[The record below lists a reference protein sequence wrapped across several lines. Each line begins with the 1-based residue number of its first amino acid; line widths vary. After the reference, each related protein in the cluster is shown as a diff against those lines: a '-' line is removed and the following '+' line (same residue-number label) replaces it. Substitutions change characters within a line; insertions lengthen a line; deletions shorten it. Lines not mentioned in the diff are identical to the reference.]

1 MKKALIVSLVL
12 MLLGAAVLAGAYAKS
27 GFDISKF
34 STDTFETKTYT
45 ADGNFTAINID
56 TRVSDLRFV
65 KSEDGSVKAVCIE
78 PGYIERTVAVEDG
91 CLRISFK
98 DRRKL
103 LDNIGINYGSPKMT
117 VCIPEGKYDS
127 LAVLA
132 STGDVS
138 VPDGFSFGDIKI
150 GTDTGDINLES
161 SPSPESSLTH
171 GTVHIVTDTGDIAI
185 SGITAQNIKLRSDT
199 GDVIINSVSLTEN
212 FTRTTNTGDT
222 AIDTLACK
230 TFDSQGDSGEITLN
244 GVLVSEYMNITR
256 DTGDV
261 VLNDSDAG
269 SISITTD
276 TGDVTGTLLS
286 EKIFT
291 AGSDTGDISVPRPS
305 ANTAP
310 YAAGN
315 SSDAP
320 GTCTV
325 TTDTGNITFTI
336 TDP

>member
-1 MKKALIVSLVL
+1 MKKALVTVVIL
-12 MLLGAAVLAGAYAKS
+12 MLLGAAIAAGVFAYS

-34 STDTFETKTYT
+34 STVKYETKTYT

-65 KSEDGSVKAVCIE
+65 KSEDGSVKAVCVE
-78 PGYIERTVAVEDG
+78 PGYIKRTVAVEDG
-91 CLRISFK
+91 CLRISFEN
-98 DRRKL
+98 RWKL
-103 LDNIGINYGSPKMT
+103 LDKIDINYGSPKMT

-138 VPDGFSFGDIKI
+138 IPDGFSFGDIKI
-150 GTDTGDINLES
+150 GTDTGDVNLES

-185 SGITAQNIKLRSDT
+185 SGITAQSIKLRSDT

-230 TFDSQGDSGEITLN
+230 TFDSQGDSGAITLN
-244 GVLVSEYMNITR
+244 GVLVSEDMNITR

-261 VLNDSDAG
+261 VLNESDAG
-269 SISITTD
+269 GISITTD
-276 TGDVTGTLLS
+276 TGDVTGILLS
-286 EKIFT
+286 EKIF
-291 AGSDTGDISVPRPS
+291 
-305 ANTAP
+305 
-310 YAAGN
+310 
-315 SSDAP
+315 
-320 GTCTV
+320 V
-325 TTDTGNITFTI
+325 TETDTGNITVPQSSSGGICRITTDTGDITFTVKK
-336 TDP
+336 